1 MVLLLLVGLG
11 HYRRESPTLLGGVEE
26 WAVDVTLA
34 SEVCV
39 YAG

>member
-1 MVLLLLVGLG
+1 MVLLLLIGLG
-11 HYRRESPTLLGGVEE
+11 HYRRESPTLLGGVDE
-26 WAVDVTLA
+26 WTVDVTLA